1 MDQWPYVIAGVAVLL
16 LVGWRMR
23 GRNLL
28 AALVFGLAFAVVVVW
43 LDRSGAW
50 PDDWRR

>member
-1 MDQWPYVIAGVAVLL
+1 MEQWPYIIAGVAVLL

-23 GRNLL
+23 GRSMLMAL
-28 AALVFGLAFAVVVVW
+28 AFGLAFALVVVW
-43 LDRSGAW
+43 LDRSGMW